1 MGRPKGQG
9 TRVQAVLDEEQYKKL
24 RKIMSE
30 NNLESEPQTVRLII
44 KYFDN
49 DMFKNRNKHLNQIEE

>member
-1 MGRPKGQG
+1 MSRPKGQG

>member
-9 TRVQAVLDEEQYKKL
+9 NRVQAVLDEEQYKKL

-30 NNLESEPQTVRLII
+30 NNLESEPQAVRLII
-44 KYFDN
+44 KYFDVN
-49 DMFKNRNKHLNQIEE
+49 MLKNRNKHLNSIEE

>member
-49 DMFKNRNKHLNQIEE
+49 DMFKNRNKHLNSIEE